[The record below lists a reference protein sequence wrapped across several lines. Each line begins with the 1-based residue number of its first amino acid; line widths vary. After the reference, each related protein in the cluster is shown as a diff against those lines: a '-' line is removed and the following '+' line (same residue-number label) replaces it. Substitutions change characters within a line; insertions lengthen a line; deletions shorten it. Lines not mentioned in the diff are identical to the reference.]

1 MDDKL
6 TIGIPEFCLLL
17 LVGPSGAGKT
27 TFARR
32 HFQPTEILSAD
43 AYRGIV
49 SDDPDSIAATA
60 DAFAVIHDVAARR
73 LRRRLLTVIDATNLN
88 PAYRKVLVEI
98 ARQCYAPAIA
108 VILDVSERTCN
119 ERNRTRAD
127 RRHRQ
132 VIRRHVEQA
141 RGVLKTARREGFA
154 HVHKIPEAQLDA
166 VAFDRQRL
174 WTDRRDERGPFD
186 IVGDVHGCL
195 DELLALVT
203 GPLGYMVA
211 EVTRPSGR
219 RGFAISHPE
228 GRRLVSLGDLADR
241 GPDSPGVLAF
251 WMDACADG
259 AALAVKGNHDQK
271 LLRHLR
277 GGEVSRAHGFDR
289 TVAQLADAG
298 EKALAEY
305 RAFIDGLTSH
315 LVLDGGALAVA
326 HAGVKAEMQAKAGR
340 LVSDFCLYGETSGE
354 LDEFGLPV
362 RHDWAAGY
370 AGKAAVVYGHTPVPE
385 AQWVGNTICIDTGCV
400 FGGKLAA
407 LRWPER
413 ETVSAP
419 ATRVYYEP
427 VRPMMLPPSA
437 QLPSVQSPL
446 SQSPLSQSPSRLPD
460 AAALTG
466 TAMIETRYG
475 RQVSVQPE
483 QAAAAF
489 EILARFAADPRWL
502 IHVPPTTAT
511 VEASAAEGWLERPE
525 EAFRHYRAAGL
536 AKVCVQEKHMGSRAV
551 AIACRDADVARQRFG
566 DGTRLG
572 AVLSKG
578 GRPYFDDPADE
589 AFLVDAIRAAMDGA
603 AMWDE
608 LGTGWVALDGEAL
621 PWNAK
626 AGSLIRDTFAAT
638 ASAGVEAARAAANA
652 YGAAAARG
660 SELAAALATQASA
673 QGAAVAAFRRA
684 YGVFVVPYGGIDDL
698 RFAPF
703 HVLASE
709 AGVHAGESHRWHME
723 IAERLALKSNV
734 IVPTEW
740 REVTLADTAQCEATA
755 LWWDE
760 MTAAGREG
768 FVVKGPHLALLPNGV
783 APSIKVRGKEY
794 LRIIYGAE
802 YDRPDILPALKKR
815 ATGRKRALA
824 RIGTSLG
831 LESLARFVERAS
843 ASRVHEVV
851 AASLAVASEPLDSRL

>member
-1 MDDKL
+1 M
-6 TIGIPEFCLLL
+6 
-17 LVGPSGAGKT
+17 
-27 TFARR
+27 
-32 HFQPTEILSAD
+32 
-43 AYRGIV
+43 
-49 SDDPDSIAATA
+49 
-60 DAFAVIHDVAARR
+60 
-73 LRRRLLTVIDATNLN
+73 
-88 PAYRKVLVEI
+88 
-98 ARQCYAPAIA
+98 
-108 VILDVSERTCN
+108 
-119 ERNRTRAD
+119 
-127 RRHRQ
+127 
-132 VIRRHVEQA
+132 
-141 RGVLKTARREGFA
+141 
-154 HVHKIPEAQLDA
+154 
-166 VAFDRQRL
+166 
-174 WTDRRDERGPFD
+174 
-186 IVGDVHGCL
+186 HGCL
-195 DELLALVT
+195 QELLALVT
-203 GPLGYMVA
+203 GPLGYMVE
-211 EVTRPSGR
+211 EVARPSGR
-219 RGFAISHPE
+219 RGFTVSHPE
-228 GRRLVSLGDLADR
+228 GRRLVSLGDLVDR

-277 GGEVSRAHGFDR
+277 GGEVSMAHGFDR
-289 TVAQLADAG
+289 TVAQLADTP
-298 EKALAEY
+298 EQDLADY

-326 HAGVKAEMQAKAGR
+326 HAGVKAEMQTKAGR
-340 LVSDFCLYGETSGE
+340 LVSDFCLYGETTGE

-362 RHDWAAGY
+362 RHDWAADY

-400 FGGKLAA
+400 FGGKLTA

-413 ETVSAP
+413 EAVSVP
-419 ATRVYYEP
+419 ATRVHYEP
-427 VRPMMLPPSA
+427 VRPMLPPA
-437 QLPSVQSPL
+437 AR
-446 SQSPLSQSPSRLPD
+446 SPSSLPD

-466 TAMIETRYG
+466 KAMIETRYG
-475 RQVSVQPE
+475 RAVSIQPE

-536 AKVCVQEKHMGSRAV
+536 AGVCVQEKHMGSRAV
-551 AIACRDADVARQRFG
+551 AIACRDADIARQRFG
-566 DGTRLG
+566 DGTRMG

-578 GRPYFDDPADE
+578 GRPFFDDPADE
-589 AFLVDAIRAAMDGA
+589 AFLVDAIRAAMDASG
-603 AMWDE
+603 MWDE
-608 LGTGWVALDGEAL
+608 LRTGWVTLDGEAL

-638 ASAGVEAARAAANA
+638 ASAGAEAARAAANA

-660 SELAAALATQASA
+660 SEVAAALATQASA
-673 QGAAVAAFRRA
+673 QGAALDAFRHA
-684 YGVFVVPYGGIDDL
+684 YGVFVVPYSGIDDL

-709 AGVHAGESHRWHME
+709 AGVHGSESHGWHME
-723 IAERLALKSNV
+723 IAERLAVRSNV

-740 REVTLADTAQCEATA
+740 RDVTLADTAQCEAAA

-760 MTAAGREG
+760 MTEAGREG

-783 APSIKVRGKEY
+783 APAIKVRGKEY

-802 YDRPDILPALKKR
+802 YDRPDILPALKHR
-815 ATGRKRALA
+815 ATGRKRTLA